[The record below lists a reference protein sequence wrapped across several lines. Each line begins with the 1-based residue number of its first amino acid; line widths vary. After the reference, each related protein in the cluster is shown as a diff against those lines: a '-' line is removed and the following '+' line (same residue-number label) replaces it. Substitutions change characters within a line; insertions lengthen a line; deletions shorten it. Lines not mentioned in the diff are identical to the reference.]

1 MHHHVQ
7 ALESGRIGSEYGVIE
22 VFRLIPHYV
31 FHVLLTCFQRHCS
44 WFCTETVAETGAKQV
59 DFGIVCLGLMLS
71 ADFFLRAS
79 LAARLEVVL
88 WVAKSAG
95 LTRERLCDGFRQ
107 ERQTKEEIFAQ
118 PVQSV

>member
-1 MHHHVQ
+1 M
-7 ALESGRIGSEYGVIE
+7 
-22 VFRLIPHYV
+22 
-31 FHVLLTCFQRHCS
+31 
-44 WFCTETVAETGAKQV
+44 
-59 DFGIVCLGLMLS
+59 CLGLMLS

-95 LTRERLCDGFRQ
+95 LTRERLCDRFRQ

-118 PVQSV
+118 PVQKCIDLCVDVHVEERPVASVEVLVCFKLPSYGANFWFMFFVLRLKNV